1 MGENEK
7 KLNNRIKIRVISGK
21 FIIEKTINNKEDAN
35 SNKIEDQ

>member
-1 MGENEK
+1 MGEDEK

-21 FIIEKTINNKEDAN
+21 LIIENTINNKEDAN